1 MSSQPGTPAAPSR
14 AGGKKLPVLVATLLA
29 LGGGGYVAWG
39 KLTAAQHAPVPAAKK
54 VVREPGVLELEP
66 FVQNLSDPTGD
77 RYFRLNLRL
86 VLDQR
91 AIAERAA
98 QGLAEVKLRDR
109 ILALLAKK
117 RATQLTSVAGKEL
130 LRTEIRETTEA
141 LLGEPPY
148 FVEASDPAPAHVVD
162 VLFLEFLVQ

>member
-1 MSSQPGTPAAPSR
+1 MSSQPGSPAAPSR
-14 AGGKKLPVLVATLLA
+14 AGGKKLPVIVATLLA

-39 KLTAAQHAPVPAAKK
+39 KLAAPPPAVPVVKK

-98 QGLAEVKLRDR
+98 VGLAEVKLRDR

-141 LLGEPPY
+141 LLGEPPF
-148 FVEASDPAPAHVVD
+148 FVAASDAAPAHVVD
-162 VLFLEFLVQ
+162 VLFMEFLVQ